1 MVEYVDVKLWGVSVG
16 AAYWEQKTKSASFE
30 YYPNFIKKGLE
41 VSPISM
47 PLSSNIYSFPELN
60 FKTFKGLPGLLA
72 DSLPDKFGNDLINRW
87 LAMQGREPDS
97 YSPIE
102 RLLYLGKRSMGAL
115 EFEKAE
121 NIGFNRTSTIEIDNL
136 VKAASIALDGKKS
149 LMTNLNDEEKALLEI
164 IKVGTSAGG
173 ARAKAVVAFN
183 DSTKE
188 VRSGQLGAPKGFE
201 HWLLKLDGVTNTVL
215 GDPQHFG
222 RIEYAYYKMAIQ
234 CGIEMTECRL
244 LEENNRAHFMTKRFD
259 RVGEK
264 EKIHMQTLCGLA
276 HYDFNIPGAYSYEQ
290 LFMIMRKLR
299 LPYKDA
305 EQVYRRMVF
314 NIVARNQDDH
324 TKNFSFLMD
333 KEGIWRL
340 APAYD
345 VAFSYNP
352 TGEYTSSHQMSVN
365 GKIENF
371 TKQDLLAVAS
381 SMNIKKPDAIIE
393 EVIDSVANWS
403 KQAADV
409 NIPSSIIESISKTHL
424 LDLSHLH

>member
-87 LAMQGREPDS
+87 LAMQGRESDS

-121 NIGFNRTSTIEIDNL
+121 KIGFNRTSTIEIDSL
-136 VKAASIALDGKKS
+136 VKAASIALDGKNK
-149 LMTNLNDEEKALLEI
+149 LNTNLNDEEKALLEI

-173 ARAKAVVAFN
+173 ARAKAVIAFN
-183 DSTKE
+183 DTTKE
-188 VRSGQLGAPKGFE
+188 VRSGQSGAPKGFE

-290 LFMIMRKLR
+290 LFMIMRQLR

-345 VAFSYNP
+345 IAYSYNP
-352 TGEYTSSHQMSVN
+352 SGEYTFRHQMSVN
-365 GKIENF
+365 GKTDNF
-371 TKQDLLAVAS
+371 IKQDLLAVAS
-381 SMNIKKPDAIIE
+381 SMHIKKPEAIIE
-393 EVIDSVANWS
+393 EIIDSVANWS

-424 LDLSHLH
+424 LNLRNLH

>member
-87 LAMQGREPDS
+87 LAMQGRESDS

-121 NIGFNRTSTIEIDNL
+121 KIGFNRTSTIEIDSL
-136 VKAASIALDGKKS
+136 VKAASIALDGKNK
-149 LMTNLNDEEKALLEI
+149 LNTNLNDEEKALLEI

-173 ARAKAVVAFN
+173 ARAKAVIAFN
-183 DSTKE
+183 DTTKE
-188 VRSGQLGAPKGFE
+188 VRSGQLVAPKGFE

-290 LFMIMRKLR
+290 LFMIMRQLR

-345 VAFSYNP
+345 IAYSYNP
-352 TGEYTSSHQMSVN
+352 SGEYTFRHQMSVN
-365 GKIENF
+365 GKTENF
-371 TKQDLLAVAS
+371 IKQDLLAVAS
-381 SMNIKKPDAIIE
+381 SMHIKKPETIIE
-393 EVIDSVANWS
+393 EIIDSVANWS

-424 LDLSHLH
+424 LNLRNLH